1 MTETKDQVVWNNDR
15 NKGNETETLAPQTLS
30 FTCTM
35 YNVHVHVYACTERER
50 ELTLYAG
57 EPVVPQVESCEVV
70 LGTWS
75 KSRHTFQLVEAQVH
89 VGHTV
94 YELSGG
100 CRGRESGRDT
110 YMNTCTVCNTRY

>member
-1 MTETKDQVVWNNDR
+1 M
-15 NKGNETETLAPQTLS
+15 
-30 FTCTM
+30 
-35 YNVHVHVYACTERER
+35 HRER
-50 ELTLYAG
+50 ESERTLYAG

-75 KSRHTFQLVEAQVH
+75 KSRHRFQLVEAQVH

-100 CRGRESGRDT
+100 VGGGRVGGRESGRDT
-110 YMNTCTVCNTRY
+110 YMNTCTVCNTRHGWLEQHACIHVHVFK